1 MGFKLK
7 GLLMHPEKN
16 SFSSEDKKFMN
27 IAYTLAEKGRG
38 TTCPNPMVGA
48 VIVKDGKIISSGY
61 HKMSGTPHAEI
72 NAINA
77 VKSIPEGSKIYVT
90 LEPCSFHG
98 KTPPCTE
105 ALIKHKFSEVIIS
118 TIDPNPKVHGQ
129 GVALLEKAGI
139 AVKTGLMEEKTKK
152 QNEVFFTHI
161 TQKRPFICVKI
172 ASTLDGKLAAFTGD
186 SKWITGT
193 ASRNMVQNIRFNYG
207 CILTGINTVIKDD
220 PLLFPRKDISRK
232 FNLETVQDL
241 NNIMISKKIVFK
253 NESDE
258 TVNSIYEYSNFF
270 RVVLDSNLKLDLE
283 SGIVKTAK
291 FIRTILFVSEEA
303 MQSKKNSGR
312 ARKLISLGIELAA
325 VKKSE
330 NSPGITSSVKNM
342 HENPKSASKV
352 KNTAAKL
359 DLKEVLN
366 YLYLKHDIA
375 SILIEAG
382 PTLVTSFLCENLIDK
397 FLIFLAP
404 KIIGGD
410 SRYNM
415 FSGLG
420 IASMFDAL
428 NLKFSKIQKIGPD
441 LMVEAYPLN

>member
-1 MGFKLK
+1 MDSK
-7 GLLMHPEKN
+7 KN

-27 IAYTLAEKGRG
+27 IAYMLAEKGRG
-38 TTCPNPMVGA
+38 TTGPNPLVGA
-48 VIVKDGKIISSGY
+48 VIVKDGKMISSGY
-61 HKMSGTPHAEI
+61 HKMAGTPHAEI

-77 VKSIPEGSKIYVT
+77 VKNIPEGSKIYVT
-90 LEPCSFHG
+90 LEPCSFYG

-118 TIDPNPKVHGQ
+118 TIDPNPKVSGQ
-129 GVALLEKAGI
+129 GVKLLEKAGI

-172 ASTLDGKLAAFTGD
+172 ASTIDGKLAAFTGD

-193 ASRNMVQNIRFNYG
+193 ASRNMVQNVRFNYG
-207 CILTGINTVIKDD
+207 CILTGINTVLKDD

-232 FNLETVQDL
+232 INLETVKDL

-258 TVNSIYEYSNFF
+258 TVNNVYEYSKFF
-270 RVVLDSNLKLDLE
+270 RVILDSNLKLNLE

-291 FIRTILFVSEEA
+291 FVRTILFVSEEA
-303 MQSKKNSGR
+303 MQNKKNSGR
-312 ARKLISLGIELAA
+312 ARKLISQGIELAA
-325 VKKSE
+325 VKESKN
-330 NSPGITSSVKNM
+330 NSDITSSVKNI
-342 HENPKSASKV
+342 HENPKSAGKV

-359 DLKEVLN
+359 DLKEVLD
-366 YLYLKHDIA
+366 YLYLKHDIV

-382 PTLVTSFLCENLIDK
+382 PTLVTSFLSENLIDK

-410 SRYNM
+410 SGYNM

-420 IASMFDAL
+420 IASMYDAL

-441 LMVEAYPLN
+441 LMLEAYPLN

>member
-1 MGFKLK
+1 MDSK
-7 GLLMHPEKN
+7 KN

-38 TTCPNPMVGA
+38 TTSPNPLVGA
-48 VIVKDGKIISSGY
+48 VIVKDGKMISSGY
-61 HKMSGTPHAEI
+61 HKMAGTPHAEI

-90 LEPCSFHG
+90 LEPCSFYG

-118 TIDPNPKVHGQ
+118 TIDPNPKVNGQ
-129 GVALLEKAGI
+129 GVKLLEKAGI

-152 QNEVFFTHI
+152 QNEIFFTHI
-161 TQKRPFICVKI
+161 TKKRPFICVKI
-172 ASTLDGKLAAFTGD
+172 ASTIDGKLAAFTGD

-232 FNLETVQDL
+232 INLGTVKDL

-258 TVNSIYEYSNFF
+258 TVNNIYEYSKFF
-270 RVVLDSNLKLDLE
+270 RVILDSNLKLDLE

-291 FIRTILFVSEEA
+291 FVRTILFVSEEA
-303 MQSKKNSGR
+303 LQSKKNSGR
-312 ARKLISLGIELAA
+312 VRKLISCGIELAA

-330 NSPGITSSVKNM
+330 NNPDTTSSVKNM
-342 HENPKSASKV
+342 PENPKSAGKV
-352 KNTAAKL
+352 KNTAMKL
-359 DLKEVLN
+359 DLKEVLD

-382 PTLVTSFLCENLIDK
+382 PTLVTSFLSENLIDK

-410 SRYNM
+410 SGYNM

-420 IASMFDAL
+420 IASMYDAL

-441 LMVEAYPLN
+441 LMIEAYPLN

>member
-1 MGFKLK
+1 MNL
-7 GLLMHPEKN
+7 EKIN
-16 SFSSEDKKFMN
+16 FSSEDKKFMN

-38 TTCPNPMVGA
+38 TTSPNPLVGA
-48 VIVKDGKIISSGY
+48 VIVKDGRMISSGY

-77 VKSIPEGSKIYVT
+77 IKSIPEGSKIYVT
-90 LEPCSFHG
+90 LEPCSFYG

-105 ALIKHKFSEVIIS
+105 ALIKHRFAEVIIS
-118 TIDPNPKVHGQ
+118 TIDPNPKVRGK
-129 GVALLEKAGI
+129 GIALLEKAGI
-139 AVKTGLMEEKTKK
+139 VVKTGLMEEKTKK
-152 QNEVFFTHI
+152 QNEIFFTHI
-161 TQKRPFICVKI
+161 TKKRPFVCVKI
-172 ASTLDGKLAAFTGD
+172 ASSIDGKLAAFTGD

-193 ASRNMVQNIRFNYG
+193 ASRNLVQDIRFNYG
-207 CILTGINTVIKDD
+207 CILTGINTIIKDD

-232 FNLETVQDL
+232 INLDTIKNL
-241 NNIMISKKIVFK
+241 NTIMISKKIVFN

-258 TVNSIYEYSNFF
+258 TEHNIYEYSKFF
-270 RVVLDSNLKLDLE
+270 RVILDSNLKLDME

-291 FIRTILFVSEEA
+291 FVKTILFASEEA
-303 MQSKKNSGR
+303 MQSKKNSGK
-312 ARKLISLGIELAA
+312 ARKLISRGLELAA
-325 VKKSE
+325 VKKYE
-330 NSPGITSSVKNM
+330 NSSNITSEAKNM
-342 HENPKSASKV
+342 YEAPKSAGKI
-352 KNTAAKL
+352 KNTSAKL
-359 DLKEVLN
+359 DLKEVLD

-382 PTLVTSFLCENLIDK
+382 PTLATSFLSENLIDK

-410 SRYNM
+410 SGYNM